1 MMDDGKIILSLR
13 NIGLS
18 YTRRAGL
25 LRTSRFWAL
34 KDVSFELY
42 HGETLGIIGRNG
54 VGKSTVLRL
63 IAGILSPD
71 RGEIIRSETLRSS
84 LLALQVGFIPHL
96 TGRQNAVLSGL
107 LLGLGRSE
115 IETRLPQILEFSEL
129 GDFIDQPVR
138 SYSMGMKARLGF
150 SVAYHADPDIL
161 LVDEVLG
168 VGDVDFRK
176 KSADAI
182 REIAKS
188 NKTVVI
194 VSHNADLVLSLC
206 DRVVWIENGHTRAV
220 GPADTLVE
228 QYRQSHATAVTP
240 VQPPGQAAADTVRN
254 RA

>member
-25 LRTSRFWAL
+25 LRHSRFWAL
-34 KDVSFELY
+34 KDVSFELF

-71 RGEIIRSETLRSS
+71 RGEIIRHEPLRAS

-182 REIAKS
+182 REISKS

-194 VSHNADLVLSLC
+194 VSHNVDLILNLC

-220 GPADTLVE
+220 GPTDTLVA

-240 VQPPGQAAADTVRN
+240 VPPPGQAAADTVRN